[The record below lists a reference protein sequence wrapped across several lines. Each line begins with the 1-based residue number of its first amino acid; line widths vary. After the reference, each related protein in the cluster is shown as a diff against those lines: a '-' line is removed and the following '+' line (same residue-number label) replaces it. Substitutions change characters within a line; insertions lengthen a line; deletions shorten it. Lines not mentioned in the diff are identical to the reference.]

1 KVDSWVRDSDATVSD
16 SQFIDVYDTMKS
28 SSKFQQLLKPPIEIN
43 NVRWLMANSEMD
55 HIPNEKIQVAR
66 TALEYLGDSPHNIAH
81 VLTSIYGSDFER
93 INARILGKRLIL
105 ISTFLDKIEKEK
117 GEETILKEVVGN
129 ITSRFAL
136 TREEVRHNLRLA
148 GNTLHIQSNGVE
160 NLLGMIH
167 PECVKM
173 IQSLSDN
180 QKPEEKPAETVQPD
194 QSARQDKIASQAEA
208 KAEKPIEDRIKNSIE
223 DRIIQKP
230 DMPEGPEA
238 EEAIQ
243 ASNEMEKLV
252 ENRIDQ
258 MEQQSMQR
266 AEDSQPDKID
276 KKDNPADS
284 DQGADDIV
292 TPFKRCFD
300 SKGHFHKGSFEKNIP
315 ALARHGDQIFEFI
328 WQYLKGAMS
337 RNDRLALLNSLYLL
351 VNKINQSEKAVG
363 LMLASLVIRKYNKE
377 LNREIELTPEE
388 VFLVKEGLIDSA
400 VKAASGIIENNPKKV
415 MQKHMTVYTGIT
427 KSLTLNEVDEASMP
441 FRYLLNLEREA
452 CIFLSLVGGPTPR
465 AVIRDA
471 VKSYGDP
478 ESDIYKVNGDYSHI
492 TAVLQ
497 HLKILVRGLGRIGE
511 KEDIPVFEDLRKKK
525 QEFMQFGQDPFNQE
539 MIQRIMKWAD
549 DSVKSISQ
557 ETAAA

>member
-1 KVDSWVRDSDATVSD
+1 
-16 SQFIDVYDTMKS
+16 
-28 SSKFQQLLKPPIEIN
+28 
-43 NVRWLMANSEMD
+43 
-55 HIPNEKIQVAR
+55 
-66 TALEYLGDSPHNIAH
+66 
-81 VLTSIYGSDFER
+81 
-93 INARILGKRLIL
+93 
-105 ISTFLDKIEKEK
+105 
-117 GEETILKEVVGN
+117 
-129 ITSRFAL
+129 
-136 TREEVRHNLRLA
+136 
-148 GNTLHIQSNGVE
+148 
-160 NLLGMIH
+160 
-167 PECVKM
+167 
-173 IQSLSDN
+173 
-180 QKPEEKPAETVQPD
+180 
-194 QSARQDKIASQAEA
+194 
-208 KAEKPIEDRIKNSIE
+208 
-223 DRIIQKP
+223 
-230 DMPEGPEA
+230 
-238 EEAIQ
+238 
-243 ASNEMEKLV
+243 
-252 ENRIDQ
+252 
-258 MEQQSMQR
+258 
-266 AEDSQPDKID
+266 
-276 KKDNPADS
+276 
-284 DQGADDIV
+284 
-292 TPFKRCFD
+292 
-300 SKGHFHKGSFEKNIP
+300 
-315 ALARHGDQIFEFI
+315 
-328 WQYLKGAMS
+328 
-337 RNDRLALLNSLYLL
+337 
-351 VNKINQSEKAVG
+351 
-363 LMLASLVIRKYNKE
+363 MLASLVIRKYNKE